1 MASQSVAERSAL
13 YIRPEFEN
21 TGLGVAAIGE
31 VERPLSLI
39 ERISEIDPV
48 RKFSVLVGIVVI
60 WQLYTVIGNVP
71 ELMFPTFSST
81 AAALID
87 AFVNEGLLFNIWN
100 SISILLIGYAI
111 GIAIAAVLVVL
122 GVTTRFGADLLTTLT
137 AMLNPLPAIALLP
150 MAMIWFG
157 LNNQAIIFTLLHSI
171 VWPVA
176 LNTHTGFQSVSETL
190 RMVGRNYGLRGLPYI
205 CKVLIPA
212 ALPSILTGL
221 RIGWA
226 FAWRTLIAAE
236 LIFGGSVLGASG
248 KNAGGLGWVIFQNQ
262 MDLRIS
268 YVFAGLFAVILVG
281 LIIENGIFRNVED
294 RTVKRWGMQR

>member
-1 MASQSVAERSAL
+1 MASRSIAERSTL

-100 SISILLIGYAI
+100 SISILLIGYTI